1 MRLAVFGLSVLLA
14 SAAYAQPETRPEVVT
29 TEDHYDL
36 AVGQATKLAFPTI
49 FDRVDLT
56 SDGVI
61 QARPLSDRVLTLQGL
76 APGEVIMTVFAGSKA
91 LYSATVIVG
100 AERGHTVKFY
110 DGRTRDYTGFYCT
123 DVDCGRAD
131 KELNGARDVTST
143 TVVTPSGNAIT
154 RTYGGRTTP

>member
-1 MRLAVFGLSVLLA
+1 MKALYAVTMLVFSTPVW
-14 SAAYAQPETRPEVVT
+14 AQPETRPEIVT

-56 SDGVI
+56 SDGVV
-61 QARPLSDRVLTLQGL
+61 QARPLSDRVLTLSGL
-76 APGEVIMTVFAGSKA
+76 SPGEVIMTVFAGSKE
-91 LYSATVIVG
+91 LYSALVTVG

-131 KELNGARDVTST
+131 KELNGARDVSSI

-154 RTYGGRTTP
+154 RTYGGTSK